1 MFQNSIN
8 KEKRRDPTV
17 SHHNPALNCQYV
29 LTGICFG
36 HFMLKALSEDPSV
49 CACLC
54 MCVCCIHLCVYD
66 VHHMCMLHLSV

>member
-8 KEKRRDPTV
+8 KERRRDPTV

-49 CACLC
+49 CVCA
-54 MCVCCIHLCVYD
+54 CVCVCVVSIY
-66 VHHMCMLHLSV
+66 VYMTFTICVCSI

>member
-8 KEKRRDPTV
+8 KERWRDPTV

-49 CACLC
+49 CVCA
-54 MCVCCIHLCVYD
+54 CVCVCVVSIY
-66 VHHMCMLHLSV
+66 VYMTFTICVCSI